1 LTVFEKILGAAANG
15 KIDGKRLG
23 IFLAFV
29 AVAGVMFYGPFR
41 EVMRVAL
48 RSDYYSHIVLIPFV
62 SAYLLFVRRR
72 EIFADIGY
80 AFVPGAAVAGV
91 GVLLYGIARMVPL
104 GLNKNDFSAL
114 VTLAALFFVVGAFV
128 LLFGLQAFRAA
139 RFALLFL
146 LFMVPVPTALMDGT
160 IRFLQV
166 GTTEFVA
173 LLFAIAPVPVLR
185 EGFVFHLPNI
195 SIEVAPQCSGIRS
208 SMALVI
214 TSVLAGHMFLKKGWN
229 KALLVLAVTPRDD
242 VQERDP
248 DHHAVAVGGVCGHA
262 HPDKFDA
269 AHGWGN
275 LVLRARLI
283 ANGSDSFCAQEGRAA
298 EVVAS
303 AGEELKK
310 WWLVASG
317 GKSEKVICG

>member
-1 LTVFEKILGAAANG
+1 MTVFEKILGAAANG

-229 KALLVLAVTPRDD
+229 KALLVLAVIPVTMFKNGIRIITLSLL
-242 VQERDP
+242 
-248 DHHAVAVGGVCGHA
+248 AVYVDTRILTNSTLHTDGGILFFVLA
-262 HPDKFDA
+262 LLLMAPILF
-269 AHGWGN
+269 
-275 LVLRARLI
+275 VLRR
-283 ANGSDSFCAQEGRAA
+283 
-298 EVVAS
+298 
-303 AGEELKK
+303 GEQQK
-310 WWLVASG
+310 
-317 GKSEKVICG
+317 

>member
-214 TSVLAGHMFLKKGWN
+214 TSVLAGPMFLKKGWN
-229 KALLVLAVTPRDD
+229 KALLVLAVIPVTMFKNGIRIITLSLL
-242 VQERDP
+242 
-248 DHHAVAVGGVCGHA
+248 AVYVDTRILTNSTLHTDGGILFFVLA
-262 HPDKFDA
+262 LLLMAPILF
-269 AHGWGN
+269 
-275 LVLRARLI
+275 VLRR
-283 ANGSDSFCAQEGRAA
+283 
-298 EVVAS
+298 
-303 AGEELKK
+303 GEQQK
-310 WWLVASG
+310 
-317 GKSEKVICG
+317 

>member
-229 KALLVLAVTPRDD
+229 KALLVLAVIPVTMFKNGIRIITLSLL
-242 VQERDP
+242 
-248 DHHAVAVGGVCGHA
+248 AVYVDTRILTNSTLHTDGGILFFVLA
-262 HPDKFDA
+262 LLLMAPILF
-269 AHGWGN
+269 
-275 LVLRARLI
+275 VLRR
-283 ANGSDSFCAQEGRAA
+283 
-298 EVVAS
+298 
-303 AGEELKK
+303 GEQQK
-310 WWLVASG
+310 
-317 GKSEKVICG
+317 

>member
-1 LTVFEKILGAAANG
+1 LGAAANG

-229 KALLVLAVTPRDD
+229 KALLVLAVIPVTMFKNGIRIITLSLL
-242 VQERDP
+242 
-248 DHHAVAVGGVCGHA
+248 AVYVDTRILTNSTLHTDGGILFFVLA
-262 HPDKFDA
+262 LLLMAPILF
-269 AHGWGN
+269 
-275 LVLRARLI
+275 VLRR
-283 ANGSDSFCAQEGRAA
+283 
-298 EVVAS
+298 
-303 AGEELKK
+303 GEQQK
-310 WWLVASG
+310 
-317 GKSEKVICG
+317 

>member
-1 LTVFEKILGAAANG
+1 MFKIKELIGESAG
-15 KIDGKRLG
+15 QIDVKRTAL
-23 IFLAFV
+23 FLAFV
-29 AVAGVMFYGPFR
+29 AVAGAMFYGPFR
-41 EVMRVAL
+41 EVMQAAL

-62 SAYLLFVRRR
+62 SAYLLFIRRK

-91 GVLLYGIARMVPL
+91 GVLLYGIARLVPL

-114 VTLAALFFVVGAFV
+114 VTPAALFFVVGAFI

-146 LFMVPVPTALMDGT
+146 LFMVPVPTALMDGI
-160 IRFLQV
+160 IRILQV

-185 EGFVFHLPNI
+185 DGFVFHLPNI

-214 TSVLAGHMFLKKGWN
+214 TSVLAGHMFLRTGWKKWV
-229 KALLVLAVTPRDD
+229 LVLAVIPVTMFKNGIRI
-242 VQERDP
+242 VTLSLL
-248 DHHAVAVGGVCGHA
+248 AVYVDTRILTNSTLHTDGGIL
-262 HPDKFDA
+262 FF
-269 AHGWGN
+269 
-275 LVLRARLI
+275 VLALLLMAPILFLLRR
-283 ANGSDSFCAQEGRAA
+283 
-298 EVVAS
+298 
-303 AGEELKK
+303 
-310 WWLVASG
+310 
-317 GKSEKVICG
+317 SEKGPGTRG